1 MATKKFLLEVEEGT
15 TKCKDCP
22 FNEYRCSKL
31 GYIDA
36 EMDCIKYNLA
46 TMKILPKDEPD
57 YWEKMKHQ

>member
-1 MATKKFLLEVEEGT
+1 MEKLNIAEIL
-15 TKCKDCP
+15 KDCP

-46 TMKILPKDEPD
+46 TMKIKELEE
-57 YWEKMKHQ
+57 EK